1 MPQKLRYFSRLPY
14 AFFPPSASFPCA
26 IKNTTMKQHIFII
39 LFLLCALQIW
49 AETRIPSRITEATVY
64 RSGAKLTNVASVRM
78 TAGSNQIVFEK
89 LPVDLNPN
97 SIQVRIEGKADLL
110 SAFFRRATIELNQ
123 PNGSAIKALQDSI
136 ETVNDRILRLVAE
149 NEILNKEESSLQE
162 NQKRVGAG
170 EHSTLSVNDWKEM
183 TQYYR
188 NRLTEIKNRQL
199 EITFQRRKE
208 DRQMAGMNERLRKLN
223 NRETQTLGEIVLQ
236 IESATAQTLNI
247 SCVYFITQAYW
258 TPAYDLRA
266 EAIDK
271 PLRMVYKAVVSQ
283 QSGFDWQT
291 VKLKLS
297 SARPLSNNNRPI
309 LTPQFI
315 DYYVA
320 RPARNQDDGLAL
332 SRENIFNLS
341 QSQVRSAD
349 RRDMAKPSAGPGD
362 LGEVVVT
369 DEEVVLDES
378 ASGEEFEITAP
389 QSIVSGA
396 EPQTVRYKEEQMDAI
411 YQYHAVPKMDPGVF
425 LLAKIPNYGRYGLL
439 SGTAQIFFKDTYVGQ
454 SEIDTK
460 TVSDTLLL
468 SLGRDEDISIKRVKP
483 TDLAYTPKFLNNFKR
498 ELVAY
503 DIVIKNNKKIPV
515 NIEILDQIPVSKQ
528 DEITVE
534 LEEKS
539 GAQYT
544 ADFGKLLWHLEVP
557 AYGSKTLRF
566 KYWLKYPKDRTV
578 AKP

>member
-1 MPQKLRYFSRLPY
+1 
-14 AFFPPSASFPCA
+14 
-26 IKNTTMKQHIFII
+26 MKQHLFIL
-39 LFLLCALQIW
+39 LFLFSGLQNW

-64 RSGAKLTNVASVRM
+64 RSGAKLTNVASVRL

-89 LPVDLNPN
+89 LPVELNPN

-136 ETVNDRILRLVAE
+136 ETVNDRILRLMAE
-149 NEILNKEESSLQE
+149 NEILNKEESSLQD

-183 TQYYR
+183 SQYYHT
-188 NRLTEIKNRQL
+188 RLTEIKNRQL

-208 DRQMAGMNERLRKLN
+208 DRLMVGMNERLRKLN
-223 NRETQTLGEIVLQ
+223 HRETQTLGEIVLQ

-258 TPAYDLRA
+258 APAYDLRA

-283 QSGFDWQT
+283 QSGFDWQA

-309 LTPQFI
+309 LTPQYV

-320 RPARNQDDGLAL
+320 RPARALDDGLATGKAG
-332 SRENIFNLS
+332 NVYNLS
-341 QSQVRSAD
+341 QVRTED
-349 RRDMAKPSAGPGD
+349 RRDMAKPSTGPGD

-369 DEEVVLDES
+369 DEEVVLEES

-503 DIVIKNNKKIPV
+503 DIVVKNNKKIPID
-515 NIEILDQIPVSKQ
+515 IEILDQIPVSKQ
-528 DEITVE
+528 DDITVE
-534 LEEKS
+534 LEERS
-539 GAQYT
+539 GAQYS

-566 KYWLKYPKDRTV
+566 KYWLKYPKDRAI

>member
-1 MPQKLRYFSRLPY
+1 
-14 AFFPPSASFPCA
+14 
-26 IKNTTMKQHIFII
+26 MKQHIFII
-39 LFLLCALQIW
+39 LFLLSGLQTW

-64 RSGAKLTNVASVRM
+64 RSGAKLTNVASVRL

-123 PNGSAIKALQDSI
+123 PNGAAIKALQDSI
-136 ETVNDRILRLVAE
+136 ETVNDRILRLMAE
-149 NEILNKEESSLQE
+149 NEILNKEESSLQD

-170 EHSTLSVNDWKEM
+170 ENSTLSVNDWKEM
-183 TQYYR
+183 SQYYHT
-188 NRLTEIKNRQL
+188 RLTEIKNRQL

-208 DRQMAGMNERLRKLN
+208 DRLMAGMNERLRKFN
-223 NRETQTLGEIVLQ
+223 HRETQTLGEIVLQ

-266 EAIDK
+266 EAVDK

-283 QSGFDWQT
+283 QSGFDWQA

-320 RPARNQDDGLAL
+320 RITRDLDDGLAPG
-332 SRENIFNLS
+332 RVNGYNLS
-341 QSQVRSAD
+341 QVRTED
-349 RRDMAKPSAGPGD
+349 RRDMAKPSNGPGD

-369 DEEVVLDES
+369 DEEVVLEES
-378 ASGEEFEITAP
+378 TSGEEFEITAP

-503 DIVIKNNKKIPV
+503 DIVVKNNKKIPI

-528 DEITVE
+528 DDITVE

-539 GAQYT
+539 GAQYS

>member
-1 MPQKLRYFSRLPY
+1 
-14 AFFPPSASFPCA
+14 
-26 IKNTTMKQHIFII
+26 MKQHIFII
-39 LFLLCALQIW
+39 LFLYCGLQTW

-64 RSGAKLTNVASVRM
+64 RSGAKLTNVASVRL

-136 ETVNDRILRLVAE
+136 ETVNDRILRLMAE
-149 NEILNKEESSLQE
+149 NDILNKEEISLQE

-170 EHSTLSVNDWKEM
+170 EKSTLSVNDWKEM
-183 TQYYR
+183 SQYYHT
-188 NRLTEIKNRQL
+188 RLTEIKNRQL

-208 DRQMAGMNERLRKLN
+208 DRLMAGMNERLRKLN
-223 NRETQTLGEIVLQ
+223 HRETQTLGEIVLQ

-266 EAIDK
+266 EAVDK

-283 QSGFDWQT
+283 QSGFDWQA

-309 LTPQFI
+309 LTPQYI

-320 RPARNQDDGLAL
+320 RPAHDLDDGLAAGR
-332 SRENIFNLS
+332 SNVYNLS
-341 QSQVRSAD
+341 QVRTED
-349 RRDMAKPSAGPGD
+349 RRDMAKPSTGPGD

-369 DEEVVLDES
+369 DEEVVLEES
-378 ASGEEFEITAP
+378 TSGEEFEITAP

-503 DIVIKNNKKIPV
+503 DIVVKNNKKIPI

-534 LEEKS
+534 LEERS
-539 GAQYT
+539 GAQYS
-544 ADFGKLLWHLEVP
+544 ADFGKLLWHLEIP
-557 AYGSKTLRF
+557 AYSSKTLRF

>member
-1 MPQKLRYFSRLPY
+1 
-14 AFFPPSASFPCA
+14 
-26 IKNTTMKQHIFII
+26 MKQHIFII
-39 LFLLCALQIW
+39 LFLLSGLQIW

-64 RSGAKLTNVASVRM
+64 RSGAKLTNVASVRL
-78 TAGSNQIVFEK
+78 TTGSNQIVFEK

-266 EAIDK
+266 EAVDK

-283 QSGFDWQT
+283 QSGFDWQA

-320 RPARNQDDGLAL
+320 RPARNLDDGLAP

-349 RRDMAKPSAGPGD
+349 RRDMAKPSSGPGD

-369 DEEVVLDES
+369 DEEVVLEEN

-389 QSIVSGA
+389 QSIVSGS

-503 DIVIKNNKKIPV
+503 DIVVKNNKKIPV

-534 LEEKS
+534 LEERS

>member
-1 MPQKLRYFSRLPY
+1 
-14 AFFPPSASFPCA
+14 
-26 IKNTTMKQHIFII
+26 MKQHIFFI
-39 LFLLCALQIW
+39 LFLYCGLQTW

-64 RSGAKLTNVASVRM
+64 RSGAKLTNVASVRLM
-78 TAGSNQIVFEK
+78 AGSNQIVFEK

-110 SAFFRRATIELNQ
+110 SAFFRQATIELNQ
-123 PNGSAIKALQDSI
+123 PNGAAIKALQDSI
-136 ETVNDRILRLVAE
+136 ETVNDRILRLMAE
-149 NEILNKEESSLQE
+149 NDILNKEESSLQD

-170 EHSTLSVNDWKEM
+170 EKSTLSVNDWKEM
-183 TQYYR
+183 TQYYHT
-188 NRLTEIKNRQL
+188 RLTEIKNRQL

-208 DRQMAGMNERLRKLN
+208 DRLMAGMNERLRKLN
-223 NRETQTLGEIVLQ
+223 HRETQTLGEIVLQ
-236 IESATAQTLNI
+236 IESAIAQTLNI

-266 EAIDK
+266 EAVDK

-283 QSGFDWQT
+283 QSGFDWQA

-309 LTPQFI
+309 LTPQYV

-320 RPARNQDDGLAL
+320 RPIRDLDDGLAGKAGVQ
-332 SRENIFNLS
+332 SNVYNLS
-341 QSQVRSAD
+341 QVRTED
-349 RRDMAKPSAGPGD
+349 RRDMAKPSTGPGD

-369 DEEVVLDES
+369 DEEVVIEES
-378 ASGEEFEITAP
+378 TSGEEFEITAP

-411 YQYHAVPKMDPGVF
+411 YQYHAVPKMDPGAF

-503 DIVIKNNKKIPV
+503 DIVVKNNKKIPV

-528 DEITVE
+528 DDITVE
-534 LEEKS
+534 LEERS
-539 GAQYT
+539 GAQYS

-557 AYGSKTLRF
+557 AYSSKTLRF

>member
-1 MPQKLRYFSRLPY
+1 
-14 AFFPPSASFPCA
+14 
-26 IKNTTMKQHIFII
+26 MKQHLFIL
-39 LFLLCALQIW
+39 LFLFSCLQIW

-64 RSGAKLTNVASVRM
+64 RSGAKLTNVASVRL

-149 NEILNKEESSLQE
+149 NEILNKEESSLQD

-170 EHSTLSVNDWKEM
+170 ENSTLSVNDWKEM

-188 NRLTEIKNRQL
+188 TRLTEIKNRQL

-208 DRQMAGMNERLRKLN
+208 DRLMAGMNERLRKFN
-223 NRETQTLGEIVLQ
+223 HRETQTLGEIVLQ

-266 EAIDK
+266 EAVDK

-283 QSGFDWQT
+283 QSGFDWQA

-309 LTPQFI
+309 LTPQYV

-320 RPARNQDDGLAL
+320 RPIRDLDDGLAAG
-332 SRENIFNLS
+332 RGNVYNLS
-341 QSQVRSAD
+341 QVRTED
-349 RRDMAKPSAGPGD
+349 RRDMAKPSSGPGD

-369 DEEVVLDES
+369 DEEVVLEES

-503 DIVIKNNKKIPV
+503 DIVVKNNKKIPV

-528 DEITVE
+528 DDITVE

-539 GAQYT
+539 GAQYS

>member
-1 MPQKLRYFSRLPY
+1 
-14 AFFPPSASFPCA
+14 
-26 IKNTTMKQHIFII
+26 MKQHIFIL
-39 LFLLCALQIW
+39 LFCLSALQTW

-64 RSGAKLTNVASVRM
+64 RSGAKLTNVASVRL

-136 ETVNDRILRLVAE
+136 ETVNDRILRLMAE
-149 NEILNKEESSLQE
+149 NDILNKEESSLQD

-183 TQYYR
+183 SQYYHT
-188 NRLTEIKNRQL
+188 RLTEIKNRQL

-223 NRETQTLGEIVLQ
+223 HRETQTLGEIVLQ

-283 QSGFDWQT
+283 QSGFDWQA

-309 LTPQFI
+309 LTPQYI

-320 RPARNQDDGLAL
+320 RPGRNLDDQLAGRVAGVQ
-332 SRENIFNLS
+332 SNVYNLS
-341 QSQVRSAD
+341 QTRSED
-349 RRDMAKPSAGPGD
+349 RRDMAKPSSGPGD

-378 ASGEEFEITAP
+378 TSGEEFEITAP

-503 DIVIKNNKKIPV
+503 DIVVKNNKKIPI

-528 DEITVE
+528 DDITVE

-539 GAQYT
+539 GAQYS

>member
-1 MPQKLRYFSRLPY
+1 
-14 AFFPPSASFPCA
+14 
-26 IKNTTMKQHIFII
+26 MKQHLFIL
-39 LFLLCALQIW
+39 LFLYSGLQIW

-64 RSGAKLTNVASVRM
+64 RSGAKLTNVASVRL

-136 ETVNDRILRLVAE
+136 ETVNDRILRLMAE
-149 NEILNKEESSLQE
+149 NEILNKEESSLQD

-183 TQYYR
+183 SQYYHT
-188 NRLTEIKNRQL
+188 RLTEIKSRQL

-208 DRQMAGMNERLRKLN
+208 DRLMAGMNERLRKLN
-223 NRETQTLGEIVLQ
+223 HRETQTLGEIVLQ

-266 EAIDK
+266 EAVDK
-271 PLRMVYKAVVSQ
+271 PLRMVYKALVSQ
-283 QSGFDWQT
+283 QSGFDWQA

-309 LTPQFI
+309 LTPQYI

-320 RPARNQDDGLAL
+320 RPIRDLDDGLVGRAGVQ
-332 SRENIFNLS
+332 SNVYNLS
-341 QSQVRSAD
+341 QTRSED
-349 RRDMAKPSAGPGD
+349 RRDMAKPSSGPGD
-362 LGEVVVT
+362 VGEVAVT
-369 DEEVVLDES
+369 DEEVVLEES
-378 ASGEEFEITAP
+378 TSGEEFEITAP

-503 DIVIKNNKKIPV
+503 DIVVKNNKKIPI

-528 DEITVE
+528 DDITVE

-539 GAQYT
+539 GAQYS

>member
-1 MPQKLRYFSRLPY
+1 MY
-14 AFFPPSASFPCA
+14 
-26 IKNTTMKQHIFII
+26 
-39 LFLLCALQIW
+39 
-49 AETRIPSRITEATVY
+49 
-64 RSGAKLTNVASVRM
+64 
-78 TAGSNQIVFEK
+78 
-89 LPVDLNPN
+89 
-97 SIQVRIEGKADLL
+97 
-110 SAFFRRATIELNQ
+110 
-123 PNGSAIKALQDSI
+123 
-136 ETVNDRILRLVAE
+136 
-149 NEILNKEESSLQE
+149 
-162 NQKRVGAG
+162 
-170 EHSTLSVNDWKEM
+170 
-183 TQYYR
+183 
-188 NRLTEIKNRQL
+188 
-199 EITFQRRKE
+199 
-208 DRQMAGMNERLRKLN
+208 
-223 NRETQTLGEIVLQ
+223 
-236 IESATAQTLNI
+236 
-247 SCVYFITQAYW
+247 
-258 TPAYDLRA
+258 
-266 EAIDK
+266 
-271 PLRMVYKAVVSQ
+271 
-283 QSGFDWQT
+283 
-291 VKLKLS
+291 
-297 SARPLSNNNRPI
+297 
-309 LTPQFI
+309 
-315 DYYVA
+315 
-320 RPARNQDDGLAL
+320 
-332 SRENIFNLS
+332 NLS
-341 QSQVRSAD
+341 QVRTED
-349 RRDMAKPSAGPGD
+349 RRDMAKPSTGPGD

-369 DEEVVLDES
+369 DEEVVLEES
-378 ASGEEFEITAP
+378 TSGEEFEITAP

-503 DIVIKNNKKIPV
+503 DIVVKNNKKVPV

-534 LEEKS
+534 LEERS
-539 GAQYT
+539 GAQYS

>member
-1 MPQKLRYFSRLPY
+1 M
-14 AFFPPSASFPCA
+14 
-26 IKNTTMKQHIFII
+26 
-39 LFLLCALQIW
+39 
-49 AETRIPSRITEATVY
+49 
-64 RSGAKLTNVASVRM
+64 
-78 TAGSNQIVFEK
+78 
-89 LPVDLNPN
+89 NPN
-97 SIQVRIEGKADLL
+97 SLQVRIEGKADLL

-136 ETVNDRILRLVAE
+136 EMVHDRILRLVSE
-149 NEILNKEESSLQE
+149 TEILGKEENSLQE

-170 EHSTLSVNDWKEM
+170 EHSNLSVNDWKEM

-188 NRLTEIKNRQL
+188 SRLSEIKNRQL
-199 EITFQRRKE
+199 EIVFQRRKE
-208 DRQMAGMNERLRKLN
+208 DRMIATMNERLNKLSR
-223 NRETQTLGEIVLQ
+223 RETQTSGEIVLQ

-247 SCVYFITQAYW
+247 SCIYFITRASW

-266 EAIDK
+266 EAVDK

-283 QSGFDWQT
+283 QSGFDWQG

-297 SARPLSNNNRPI
+297 SARPLSDNNRPI
-309 LTPQFI
+309 LTPQTI

-320 RPARNQDDGLAL
+320 RYPQVLNEVVVTGGQVNAY
-332 SRENIFNLS
+332 NLS
-341 QSQVRSAD
+341 QRSSD
-349 RRDMAKPSAGPGD
+349 NRRDMAKPSDGPVDDG
-362 LGEVVVT
+362 LT
-369 DEEVVLDES
+369 DEETPAQPEES
-378 ASGEEFEITAP
+378 TSGEEFEITAP

-396 EPQTVRYKEEQMDAI
+396 EPQTLRYKEEQMEAI
-411 YQYHAVPKMDPGVF
+411 YQYHAVPKLDPGVF

-483 TDLAYTPKFLNNFKR
+483 TDLAYTPKFLNNYKR

-503 DIVIKNNKKIPV
+503 DIVVKNNKKIPI

-528 DEITVE
+528 AEITVE

-539 GAQYT
+539 GAQYS
-544 ADFGKLLWHLEVP
+544 ADFGKLLWRLDIP
-557 AYGSKTLRF
+557 AFSSKTLRF
-566 KYWLKYPKDRTV
+566 KYWLKYPKDKVVSR
-578 AKP
+578 P

>member
-1 MPQKLRYFSRLPY
+1 
-14 AFFPPSASFPCA
+14 
-26 IKNTTMKQHIFII
+26 MKQHIFII
-39 LFLLCALQIW
+39 LFLLSGLQTW

-64 RSGAKLTNVASVRM
+64 RSGAKLTNVASVRL

-123 PNGSAIKALQDSI
+123 PNGAAIKALQDSI
-136 ETVNDRILRLVAE
+136 ETVNDRILRLMAE
-149 NEILNKEESSLQE
+149 NDILNKEESSLQD

-170 EHSTLSVNDWKEM
+170 ENSTLSVNDWKEM

-188 NRLTEIKNRQL
+188 TRLTEIKNRQL

-208 DRQMAGMNERLRKLN
+208 DRLMAGMNERLRKLN
-223 NRETQTLGEIVLQ
+223 HRETQTLGEIVLQ

-247 SCVYFITQAYW
+247 SCVYFISQAYW

-266 EAIDK
+266 EAVDK

-283 QSGFDWQT
+283 QSGFDWQA

-309 LTPQFI
+309 LTPQYI

-320 RPARNQDDGLAL
+320 RPIRDLDDGLAAG
-332 SRENIFNLS
+332 RGNVYNL
-341 QSQVRSAD
+341 SQVRSED

-362 LGEVVVT
+362 IGEVVVT
-369 DEEVVLDES
+369 DEEVVLEEN

-503 DIVIKNNKKIPV
+503 DIVVKNNKKIPI

-528 DEITVE
+528 DDITVE

-539 GAQYT
+539 GAQYS

>member
-1 MPQKLRYFSRLPY
+1 
-14 AFFPPSASFPCA
+14 
-26 IKNTTMKQHIFII
+26 MKQHILII
-39 LFLLCALQIW
+39 LFLLSGLQTW

-64 RSGAKLTNVASVRM
+64 RSGAKLTNVASVRL

-123 PNGSAIKALQDSI
+123 PNGAAIKALQDSI
-136 ETVNDRILRLVAE
+136 ETVNDRILRLMAE
-149 NEILNKEESSLQE
+149 NEILNKEESSLQD

-170 EHSTLSVNDWKEM
+170 ENSTLSVNDWKDM
-183 TQYYR
+183 SQYYHT
-188 NRLTEIKNRQL
+188 RLTEIKNRQL

-208 DRQMAGMNERLRKLN
+208 DRLMAGMNERLRKLN
-223 NRETQTLGEIVLQ
+223 HRETQTLGEIVLQ

-283 QSGFDWQT
+283 QSGFDWQAI
-291 VKLKLS
+291 KLKLS

-320 RPARNQDDGLAL
+320 RPIRDLDDGLAGKVAGVQ
-332 SRENIFNLS
+332 SNVYNLS

-349 RRDMAKPSAGPGD
+349 RRDLAKPSSGPGD
-362 LGEVVVT
+362 IGEAVVT
-369 DEEVVLDES
+369 DEEVVLEEN

-389 QSIVSGA
+389 QSIVSGS
-396 EPQTVRYKEEQMDAI
+396 EPQTVRYKEEQMEAI

-503 DIVIKNNKKIPV
+503 DIVVKNNKKIPI

-528 DEITVE
+528 DDITVE
-534 LEEKS
+534 LEERS

>member
-1 MPQKLRYFSRLPY
+1 MNFKKWIFFPSQY
-14 AFFPPSASFPCA
+14 AFSATSASLICA
-26 IKNTTMKQHIFII
+26 IKNSTMKRHIFLIT
-39 LFLLCALQIW
+39 LFLLPAFLAV

-64 RSGAKLTNVASVRM
+64 RSGAKLTNMASVRLN
-78 TAGSNQIVFEK
+78 AGSNLLVFEK
-89 LPVDLNPN
+89 LPVDMNPN
-97 SIQVRIEGKADLL
+97 SIQIRIEGKADLL
-110 SAFFRRATIELNQ
+110 SAFFRQATIELNQ

-136 ETVNDRILRLVAE
+136 EMVNDHILRLVSE
-149 NEILNKEESSLQE
+149 NEILSKEESSLQE

-188 NRLTEIKNRQL
+188 NRLSEIKNRQL

-208 DRQMAGMNERLRKLN
+208 DRLMAGMNERLRKLN
-223 NRETQTLGEIVLQ
+223 KRETQTLGEVVLQ
-236 IESATAQTLNI
+236 IESASAQTLNI
-247 SCVYFITQAYW
+247 SCVYFINNASW
-258 TPAYDLRA
+258 APAYDLRA
-266 EAIDK
+266 EATDK

-283 QSGFDWQT
+283 QSGFDWAGI
-291 VKLKLS
+291 KLKLS

-309 LTPQFI
+309 LTPQYI

-320 RPARNQDDGLAL
+320 RPMIDLDDKAAA
-332 SRENIFNLS
+332 SRSNMFQL
-341 QSQVRSAD
+341 SQVRTEE
-349 RRDMAKPSAGPGD
+349 RRDMAKPTDGPD
-362 LGEVVVT
+362 VGEVAELT
-369 DEEVVLDES
+369 DEEVVLEDN

-389 QSIVSGA
+389 QNIVTGA
-396 EPQTVRYKEEQMDAI
+396 EPQTVRYKEEQLDAI

-483 TDLAYTPKFLNNFKR
+483 TDLVYTPKFLNNFKR

-503 DIVIKNNKKIPV
+503 DIVVKNNKKVPIK
-515 NIEILDQIPVSKQ
+515 IEILDQIPVSKQ

-534 LEEKS
+534 LEERS
-539 GAQYT
+539 GAQYS
-544 ADFGKLLWHLEVP
+544 ADFGKLLWNVEVP
-557 AYGSKTLRF
+557 AYNSKTLRF

-578 AKP
+578 ARP

>member
-1 MPQKLRYFSRLPY
+1 
-14 AFFPPSASFPCA
+14 
-26 IKNTTMKQHIFII
+26 MKQHLFIL
-39 LFLLCALQIW
+39 LFLLSGLQTW

-64 RSGAKLTNVASVRM
+64 RSGAKLTNVASVRL

-123 PNGSAIKALQDSI
+123 PNGSVIKALQDSI
-136 ETVNDRILRLVAE
+136 ETVNDHILRLVAE

-170 EHSTLSVNDWKEM
+170 ENSTLSVNDWKEM

-188 NRLTEIKNRQL
+188 TRLTEIKNRQL

-236 IESATAQTLNI
+236 IESASAQTLNI

-266 EAIDK
+266 EAVDK

-283 QSGFDWQT
+283 QSGFDWQA

-309 LTPQFI
+309 LTPQYI

-320 RPARNQDDGLAL
+320 RPARNLDDGLAP

-349 RRDMAKPSAGPGD
+349 RRDMAKSSSGPGD

-369 DEEVVLDES
+369 DEEVVLEEN

-396 EPQTVRYKEEQMDAI
+396 EPQTVRYKEEQMEAI

-503 DIVIKNNKKIPV
+503 DIVIKNNKKIPI

-528 DEITVE
+528 DDITVE

-544 ADFGKLLWHLEVP
+544 ADFGKLLWQLEVP

-566 KYWLKYPKDRTV
+566 KYWLKYPKDRMV

>member
-1 MPQKLRYFSRLPY
+1 
-14 AFFPPSASFPCA
+14 
-26 IKNTTMKQHIFII
+26 MKQHLFIL
-39 LFLLCALQIW
+39 LFLLSGLQTW

-64 RSGAKLTNVASVRM
+64 RSGAKLTNVASVRL

-123 PNGSAIKALQDSI
+123 PNGSVIKALQDSI

-170 EHSTLSVNDWKEM
+170 ENSTLSVNDWKEM

-188 NRLTEIKNRQL
+188 TRLTEIKNRQL

-236 IESATAQTLNI
+236 IESASAQTLNI

-266 EAIDK
+266 EAVDK

-283 QSGFDWQT
+283 QSGFDWQA

-309 LTPQFI
+309 LTPQYI

-320 RPARNQDDGLAL
+320 RPARNLDDGLAP

-349 RRDMAKPSAGPGD
+349 RRDMAKSSSGPGD

-369 DEEVVLDES
+369 DEEVVLEEN

-396 EPQTVRYKEEQMDAI
+396 EPQTVRYKEEQMEAI

-503 DIVIKNNKKIPV
+503 DIVIKNNKKIPI

-528 DEITVE
+528 DDITVE

-544 ADFGKLLWHLEVP
+544 ADFGKLLWQLEVP

-566 KYWLKYPKDRTV
+566 KYWLKYPKDRMV

>member
-1 MPQKLRYFSRLPY
+1 
-14 AFFPPSASFPCA
+14 
-26 IKNTTMKQHIFII
+26 MKQHIII
-39 LFLLCALQIW
+39 TLFLILGISAF
-49 AETRIPSRITEATVY
+49 AETRLPSRISEVTVY
-64 RSGAKLTNVASVRM
+64 RSGAKLTNIASVRL

-89 LPVDLNPN
+89 LPVDMNPN
-97 SIQVRIEGKADLL
+97 SVQVRIEGKADLL

-149 NEILNKEESSLQE
+149 NEVLSKEESSLQE

-170 EHSTLSVNDWKEM
+170 EKSTLTVNDWKEM

-188 NRLTEIKNRQL
+188 DRLAEIKNRQL
-199 EITFQRRKE
+199 DISILRRKE
-208 DRQMAGMNERLRKLN
+208 DRLMTAMNVRFSKLN
-223 NRETQTLGEIVLQ
+223 RRETQTSGEIVLQ

-247 SCVYFITQAYW
+247 SCIYFITKAYW

-266 EAIDK
+266 EAVDK

-283 QSGFDWQT
+283 QSGFDWQGI
-291 VKLKLS
+291 KLKLS
-297 SARPLSNNNRPI
+297 SARPLSDNNRPI
-309 LTPQFI
+309 LTPQSI

-320 RPARNQDDGLAL
+320 RYQPNLDDGLAAGRAN
-332 SRENIFNLS
+332 SYNLS
-341 QSQVRSAD
+341 QVQTES
-349 RRDMAKPSAGPGD
+349 RRDMAKPSAGLGD
-362 LGEVVVT
+362 VGEVT
-369 DEEVVLDES
+369 DEEIKEQPEES
-378 ASGEEFEITAP
+378 TSGEEFEITAP
-389 QSIVSGA
+389 QTIVSGT
-396 EPQTVRYKEEQMDAI
+396 EPQTVRYKEEQMEAI
-411 YQYHAVPKMDPGVF
+411 YQYHAVPKLDPGVF

-483 TDLAYTPKFLNNFKR
+483 TDLAYTPKFLNNYKR

-503 DIVIKNNKKIPV
+503 DIVVKNNKKVPI
-515 NIEILDQIPVSKQ
+515 NIEVLDQIPVSKQ
-528 DEITVE
+528 AEITVE

-544 ADFGKLLWHLEVP
+544 ADFGKLLWRLEIP
-557 AYGSKTLRF
+557 AFGSKTLRF
-566 KYWLKYPKDRTV
+566 KYWLKYPKDKTV

>member
-1 MPQKLRYFSRLPY
+1 MKRL
-14 AFFPPSASFPCA
+14 
-26 IKNTTMKQHIFII
+26 I
-39 LFLLCALQIW
+39 LSSFLLIAALW
-49 AETRIPSRITEATVY
+49 VEAAETRVPSRISEATVY
-64 RSGAKLTNVASVRM
+64 RNGAKLTNVASVRLN
-78 TAGSNQIVFEK
+78 AGSNQIVFEK
-89 LPVDLNPN
+89 LPIDMNPN

-110 SAFFRRATIELNQ
+110 SAFFRRATIEVNQ

-149 NEILNKEESSLQE
+149 NEILSKEEISLQE

-188 NRLTEIKNRQL
+188 NRLGEIKNRQL

-208 DRQMAGMNERLRKLN
+208 DRLMSGMNERLRKLN
-223 NRETQTLGEIVLQ
+223 YRETQVLGEVVMQ
-236 IESATAQTLNI
+236 IESPTTQTLNI

-266 EAIDK
+266 EATDK
-271 PLRMVYKAVVSQ
+271 PLRMVYKAVVNQ
-283 QSGFDWQT
+283 QSGFDWQGI
-291 VKLKLS
+291 KLKLS

-309 LTPQFI
+309 LTPQYV

-320 RPARNQDDGLAL
+320 RPARGLEDQVAGRSNMMQL
-332 SRENIFNLS
+332 NTYQLS
-341 QSQVRSAD
+341 QTRTED
-349 RRDMAKPSAGPGD
+349 RRDMAKPATGPDSDG
-362 LGEVVVT
+362 LAEVT
-369 DEEVVLDES
+369 DEEVVLEDS

-389 QSIVSGA
+389 QNIVSGS
-396 EPQTVRYKEEQMDAI
+396 EPQTVRYKEEQLDAI

-483 TDLAYTPKFLNNFKR
+483 TDLVYTPKFLNNFKR

-503 DIVIKNNKKIPV
+503 DIVVKNNKKVPIK
-515 NIEILDQIPVSKQ
+515 IEILDQIPVSKQ

-534 LEEKS
+534 LEERS

-544 ADFGKLLWHLEVP
+544 ADFGKLLWNVEVP
-557 AYGSKTLRF
+557 AYSGKTLRF
-566 KYWLKYPKDRTV
+566 KYWLKYPKDRAV
-578 AKP
+578 ARP

>member
-1 MPQKLRYFSRLPY
+1 
-14 AFFPPSASFPCA
+14 
-26 IKNTTMKQHIFII
+26 MKQHIFSI
-39 LFLLCALQIW
+39 LFLLSGLQIW

-64 RSGAKLTNVASVRM
+64 RSGAKLTNVASVRL

-123 PNGSAIKALQDSI
+123 PNGSVIKALQDSI
-136 ETVNDRILRLVAE
+136 ETVNDRILRLVSE
-149 NEILNKEESSLQE
+149 NEILNKEENSLQE

-236 IESATAQTLNI
+236 IESATPQTLNI

-320 RPARNQDDGLAL
+320 RSARNQDDGLAL

-349 RRDMAKPSAGPGD
+349 RRDMAKPSSGPGD

-369 DEEVVLDES
+369 DEEVVLEES

-503 DIVIKNNKKIPV
+503 DIVVKNNKKIPV

>member
-1 MPQKLRYFSRLPY
+1 
-14 AFFPPSASFPCA
+14 
-26 IKNTTMKQHIFII
+26 MKQHIFII
-39 LFLLCALQIW
+39 LFLFSGLQTW
-49 AETRIPSRITEATVY
+49 AENRIPSRITEATVY
-64 RSGAKLTNVASVRM
+64 RSGAKLTNVASVRL

-123 PNGSAIKALQDSI
+123 PNGAAIKVLQDSI
-136 ETVNDRILRLVAE
+136 ETVNDRILRLMAE
-149 NEILNKEESSLQE
+149 NDILSKEESSLQD

-170 EHSTLSVNDWKEM
+170 ENSTLSVNDWKEM
-183 TQYYR
+183 SQYYHT
-188 NRLTEIKNRQL
+188 RLTEIKNRQL

-208 DRQMAGMNERLRKLN
+208 DRLMAGMNERLRKLN
-223 NRETQTLGEIVLQ
+223 HRETQTLGEIVLQ

-266 EAIDK
+266 EAVDK

-283 QSGFDWQT
+283 QSGFDWQA

-320 RPARNQDDGLAL
+320 RPIRDLDDGLAGKAAGVQ
-332 SRENIFNLS
+332 SNVYNLS

-349 RRDMAKPSAGPGD
+349 RRDLAKPSSGPGD
-362 LGEVVVT
+362 IGEVVVT
-369 DEEVVLDES
+369 DEEVVLEEN

-389 QSIVSGA
+389 QSIVSGS
-396 EPQTVRYKEEQMDAI
+396 EPQTVRYKEEQMEAI

-483 TDLAYTPKFLNNFKR
+483 TDLAYTPRFLNNFKR

-503 DIVIKNNKKIPV
+503 DIVVKNNKKIPI

-528 DEITVE
+528 DDITVE
-534 LEEKS
+534 LEERS

-557 AYGSKTLRF
+557 AYSSKTLRF

>member
-1 MPQKLRYFSRLPY
+1 
-14 AFFPPSASFPCA
+14 
-26 IKNTTMKQHIFII
+26 MKQHIFFI
-39 LFLLCALQIW
+39 LFLYCGLQTW

-64 RSGAKLTNVASVRM
+64 RSGAKLTNVASVRLM
-78 TAGSNQIVFEK
+78 AGSNQIVFEK

-110 SAFFRRATIELNQ
+110 SAFFRQATIELNQ
-123 PNGSAIKALQDSI
+123 PNGAAIKALQDSI
-136 ETVNDRILRLVAE
+136 ETVNDRILRLMAE
-149 NEILNKEESSLQE
+149 NDILNKEESSLQD

-170 EHSTLSVNDWKEM
+170 EKSTLSVNDWKEM
-183 TQYYR
+183 TQYYHT
-188 NRLTEIKNRQL
+188 RLTEIKNRQL

-208 DRQMAGMNERLRKLN
+208 DRLMAGMNERLRKLN
-223 NRETQTLGEIVLQ
+223 HRETQTLGEIVLQ

-266 EAIDK
+266 EAVDK

-283 QSGFDWQT
+283 QSGFDWQA

-309 LTPQFI
+309 LTPQYV

-320 RPARNQDDGLAL
+320 RPIRDLDDGLAGKAGVQ
-332 SRENIFNLS
+332 SNIYNLS
-341 QSQVRSAD
+341 QVRTED
-349 RRDMAKPSAGPGD
+349 RRDMAKPSTGPGD

-369 DEEVVLDES
+369 DEEVVLEES
-378 ASGEEFEITAP
+378 TSGEEFEITAP

-503 DIVIKNNKKIPV
+503 DIVVKNNKKIPV

-528 DEITVE
+528 DDITVE
-534 LEEKS
+534 LEERS
-539 GAQYT
+539 GAQYS

-557 AYGSKTLRF
+557 AYSSKTLRF

>member
-1 MPQKLRYFSRLPY
+1 MKRQMLTTLVLFSV
-14 AFFPPSASFPCA
+14 FFAH
-26 IKNTTMKQHIFII
+26 T
-39 LFLLCALQIW
+39 
-49 AETRIPSRITEATVY
+49 ETRIPSRITEATVY
-64 RSGAKLTNVASVRM
+64 RSGAKLSNVASVRL

-89 LPVDLNPN
+89 LPVDMNPN

-123 PNGSAIKALQDSI
+123 PNGAAIRLLQDSI

-149 NEILNKEESSLQE
+149 NEILNKEENSLQE

-199 EITFQRRKE
+199 EINISRRKE
-208 DRQMAGMNERLRKLN
+208 DRMMAGMNERLRKLN
-223 NRETQTLGEIVLQ
+223 HRETQTLGEIVLQ
-236 IESATAQTLNI
+236 IESPTAQTLNI
-247 SCVYFITQAYW
+247 SCIYFITQAYW

-266 EAIDK
+266 EAVDK
-271 PLRMVYKAVVSQ
+271 PLRMIFKAVVSQ
-283 QSGFDWQT
+283 QSGFDWQG

-309 LTPQFI
+309 LNPQFV
-315 DYYVA
+315 DYIVA
-320 RPARNQDDGLAL
+320 YELQKLDDGLAAA
-332 SRENIFNLS
+332 SRSNVFNLS
-341 QSQVRSAD
+341 QVRSED
-349 RRDMAKPSAGPGD
+349 RRDMAKPIGA
-362 LGEVVVT
+362 GEVLADQPS
-369 DEEVVLDES
+369 DEESPQPDES

-389 QSIVSGA
+389 QTIVSGS
-396 EPQTVRYKEEQMDAI
+396 EPQTVRYKEEQLEAI
-411 YQYHAVPKMDPGVF
+411 YQYHAVPKLDPGVF
-425 LLAKIPNYGRYGLL
+425 LLAKVPNYGRYGLL

-483 TDLAYTPKFLNNFKR
+483 TDLAYTPKFLNNYKR

-503 DIVIKNNKKIPV
+503 DIVVKNNKKAAI

-528 DEITVE
+528 AEITVE
-534 LEEKS
+534 LEERS
-539 GAQYT
+539 GAQYSP
-544 ADFGKLLWHLEVP
+544 DFGKLLWRLEVP

-566 KYWLKYPKDRTV
+566 KYWLKYPKDKTV
-578 AKP
+578 GRQ

>member
-1 MPQKLRYFSRLPY
+1 
-14 AFFPPSASFPCA
+14 
-26 IKNTTMKQHIFII
+26 MKQHIFII
-39 LFLLCALQIW
+39 LFLYCGLQTW

-64 RSGAKLTNVASVRM
+64 RSGAKLTNVASVRL
-78 TAGSNQIVFEK
+78 AVGSNQIVFEK

-208 DRQMAGMNERLRKLN
+208 DRLMAGMNERLRKLN
-223 NRETQTLGEIVLQ
+223 HRETQTLGEIVLQ

-283 QSGFDWQT
+283 QSGFDWQA

-320 RPARNQDDGLAL
+320 RPARNLDDGLA
-332 SRENIFNLS
+332 EKAAGAQGNVYNLS

-349 RRDMAKPSAGPGD
+349 RRDLAKPSSGPGD
-362 LGEVVVT
+362 VGEVAVT
-369 DEEVVLDES
+369 DEEVILDES
-378 ASGEEFEITAP
+378 TSGEEFEITAP
-389 QSIVSGA
+389 QNIVSGA

-503 DIVIKNNKKIPV
+503 DIVVKNNKKIPV

-534 LEEKS
+534 LEERS

>member
-1 MPQKLRYFSRLPY
+1 
-14 AFFPPSASFPCA
+14 
-26 IKNTTMKQHIFII
+26 MKQHIFII
-39 LFLLCALQIW
+39 LFLLSGLQTW

-64 RSGAKLTNVASVRM
+64 RSGAKLTNVASVRL

-136 ETVNDRILRLVAE
+136 ETVNDRILRLMAE
-149 NEILNKEESSLQE
+149 NDILNKEESSLQD

-170 EHSTLSVNDWKEM
+170 ENSTLSVNDWKEM

-188 NRLTEIKNRQL
+188 TRLTEIKNRQL

-208 DRQMAGMNERLRKLN
+208 DRLMAGMNERLRKLN
-223 NRETQTLGEIVLQ
+223 HRETQTLGEIVLQ

-266 EAIDK
+266 EAVDK

-283 QSGFDWQT
+283 QSGFDWQA

-309 LTPQFI
+309 LTPQYI

-320 RPARNQDDGLAL
+320 RPIRDLDDGLAAG
-332 SRENIFNLS
+332 RGNVYNLS
-341 QSQVRSAD
+341 QVRTED
-349 RRDMAKPSAGPGD
+349 RRDMAKPSNGPGD
-362 LGEVVVT
+362 IGEVVVT
-369 DEEVVLDES
+369 DEEVVLEEN

-503 DIVIKNNKKIPV
+503 DIVVKNNKKIPI

-528 DEITVE
+528 DDITVE

-539 GAQYT
+539 GAQYS

>member
-1 MPQKLRYFSRLPY
+1 
-14 AFFPPSASFPCA
+14 
-26 IKNTTMKQHIFII
+26 MKRHIFLIT
-39 LFLLCALQIW
+39 LFLLPAFLAV

-64 RSGAKLTNVASVRM
+64 RSGAKLTNVASVRLN
-78 TAGSNQIVFEK
+78 AGSNLLVFEK
-89 LPVDLNPN
+89 LPVDMNPN
-97 SIQVRIEGKADLL
+97 SIQIRIEGKADLL

-123 PNGSAIKALQDSI
+123 PNGSAIRALQDSI
-136 ETVNDRILRLVAE
+136 EMVNDRILRLVSE
-149 NEILNKEESSLQE
+149 NEILSKEESSLQE

-188 NRLTEIKNRQL
+188 NRLSEIKNRQL

-208 DRQMAGMNERLRKLN
+208 DRLMAGMNERLRKLN
-223 NRETQTLGEIVLQ
+223 KRETQTLGEVVLQ

-247 SCVYFITQAYW
+247 SCVYFITQASW
-258 TPAYDLRA
+258 SPAYDLRA
-266 EAIDK
+266 ESTDK

-283 QSGFDWQT
+283 QSGFDWAGI
-291 VKLKLS
+291 KLKLS

-309 LTPQFI
+309 LNPQYI

-320 RPARNQDDGLAL
+320 RPIRNLDDQVAGRANMFQL
-332 SRENIFNLS
+332 
-341 QSQVRSAD
+341 SQVRTEE
-349 RRDMAKPSAGPGD
+349 RRDMAKPTDGPD
-362 LGEVVVT
+362 ADRGEIT
-369 DEEVVLDES
+369 DEEVVLEDS

-389 QSIVSGA
+389 QNIVTGA
-396 EPQTVRYKEEQMDAI
+396 EAQTVRYKEEQLDAI
-411 YQYHAVPKMDPGVF
+411 YHYHAVPKMDPGVF

-483 TDLAYTPKFLNNFKR
+483 TDLVYTPKFLNNFKR

-503 DIVIKNNKKIPV
+503 DIVVKNNKKVPIK
-515 NIEILDQIPVSKQ
+515 IEILDQIPVSKQ

-534 LEEKS
+534 LEERS
-539 GAQYT
+539 GAQYS
-544 ADFGKLLWHLEVP
+544 ADFGKLLWNVEVP
-557 AYGSKTLRF
+557 AYSSKTLRF
-566 KYWLKYPKDRTV
+566 KYWLKYPKDKAV
-578 AKP
+578 ARP